1 MLAGLGLSSNKR
13 GELRKLGHNNV
24 QSGSAV
30 EDDVTSYAGEN
41 AVTQEKC
48 SVAVCSSTSIVFRA
62 CFASRLSQE
71 E

>member
-1 MLAGLGLSSNKR
+1 M
-13 GELRKLGHNNV
+13 GHNNV

-41 AVTQEKC
+41 AVTQEKS
-48 SVAVCSSTSIVFRA
+48 SVAVCSSTGIVFRA